1 MAKIPKIIF
10 GNKEKKQFPDPE
22 GLEREKPSSAI
33 EGSTQP
39 TGFETNRSRNKFS
52 EAAPPMPGAR
62 QTLNNRLQRVGSV
75 RRGVSLAAPRKE
87 EVDGNMEN
95 KTFTQF
101 VTEAKRG
108 RPRKL
113 RPGEQADT
121 EHLQDQLSKLTHAN
135 HVVVHFKN
143 GEKHEIPRAHAN
155 KALIHLSGLKP
166 IHRADHVE
174 HMHKSKENFYHV
186 LTHKSIPSKK
196 KTITLAGPK
205 LRKEE
210 VEVDEAV
217 LPDLTKPT
225 HVDMKKA
232 ALKKKGD
239 EIKDANRAK
248 RNRIND
254 NKKAWGYIKT
264 GLDAY
269 KPGMKKEEAEQ
280 IDELSIYKMQA
291 ISKEASRRN
300 KDYSD
305 PKGIKHQVYGA
316 EVADDKIVKRAGK
329 IDPSAAT
336 KVKDWVAGKL
346 KAKKLAKEEAESGYA
361 IKLPSGKMAKASS
374 GKTLWHSTKERA
386 HATNRSSH
394 GGEGKVV
401 KVKLDHDQY
410 GYNGRSVKE
419 ENDDGW
425 YAHKE
430 MHGSKAISKEDWKK
444 GVRPGKS
451 VKKEETELDEA
462 KDADKPERSEHSWPT
477 RRNKQGGWHWANSI
491 SGGHASAEAADRH
504 YVNSMKKLSNTKVHI
519 DDIKPGDRPL
529 GKPVGLGGRSR
540 GIPKWAKSSVKEETE
555 SDEKKKK
562 DHHKLLQKFRHR
574 IDEVKAIKGTHAT
587 KLHAAK
593 VIHPDKVG
601 YAGKQTKP
609 KVQNLR
615 REDYAPLEDGEKQV
629 HVDQK
634 TTDAKSRKQ
643 GAEKPKKP
651 KMELTKEAWAL
662 YDTLS
667 DKNKAIFEKMDAAE
681 RDALVDKYISGKR

>member
-1 MAKIPKIIF
+1 MAKTLKTATKIVF

-39 TGFETNRSRNKFS
+39 LGFETRLRNKFS
-52 EAAPPMPGAR
+52 EAAPPMPGAK

-75 RRGVSLAAPRKE
+75 RRSVTLAAPRKE

-113 RPGEQADT
+113 RPGEKADT
-121 EHLQDQLSKLTHAN
+121 EHLQDQLSKLTHPN
-135 HVVVHFKN
+135 HVIVHFAD
-143 GEKHEIPRAHAN
+143 GTKHQIPRGHAN
-155 KALIHLSGLKP
+155 KALQKLASLKP
-166 IHRADHVE
+166 EHRAAHVE
-174 HMHKSKENFYHV
+174 HMHSSHENFYKTLAGHP
-186 LTHKSIPSKK
+186 IPSKK

-210 VEVDEAV
+210 VE
-217 LPDLTKPT
+217 
-225 HVDMKKA
+225 
-232 ALKKKGD
+232 
-239 EIKDANRAK
+239 
-248 RNRIND
+248 
-254 NKKAWGYIKT
+254 
-264 GLDAY
+264 
-269 KPGMKKEEAEQ
+269 Q
-280 IDELSIYKMQA
+280 IDELSEPTLKSYM
-291 ISKEASRRN
+291 SKAR
-300 KDYSD
+300 KD
-305 PKGIKHQVYGA
+305 KKKHDDESTYHYGKYGHAHHDGDKEKAAMHWKAGA
-316 EVADDKIVKRAGK
+316 E
-329 IDPSAAT
+329 
-336 KVKDWVAGKL
+336 
-346 KAKKLAKEEAESGYA
+346 
-361 IKLPSGKMAKASS
+361 
-374 GKTLWHSTKERA
+374 
-386 HATNRSSH
+386 
-394 GGEGKVV
+394 
-401 KVKLDHDQY
+401 
-410 GYNGRSVKE
+410 
-419 ENDDGW
+419 
-425 YAHKE
+425 
-430 MHGSKAISKEDWKK
+430 
-444 GVRPGKS
+444 S
-451 VKKEETELDEA
+451 VKKSLKREDGLRLAKKKRAALKATNEEAELDEA
-462 KDADKPERSEHSWPT
+462 KDSDKPERTEHSWPT
-477 RRNKQGGWHWANSI
+477 RRNKQGGWHWANSL

-504 YVNSMKKLSNTKVHI
+504 YVNSMKKMSNTKVHI

-529 GKPVGLGGRSR
+529 SKPVGLGGRSR
-540 GIPKWAKSSVKEETE
+540 GLPKWAKSSVKEEAEQDDGWYAHKEMHGKDAVSREDWKKGIRKKPTVKKEEVE

-574 IDEVKAIKGTHAT
+574 IDEIKAIKGTHAT

-615 REDYAPLEDGEKQV
+615 REDYAPLETGEKQD

-634 TTDAKSRKQ
+634 TVDAKSRKQ

-651 KMELTKEAWAL
+651 KMEMTKEAWAL